1 MKKLEEERLRVAA
14 ARAERA
20 RKAAELKAREEAERL
35 ARQKEAQVQVKLR
48 QMGICPMGYRWIK
61 QAGGYRCEA
70 GGHFVTDSQLG
81 F

>member
-1 MKKLEEERLRVAA
+1 
-14 ARAERA
+14 
-20 RKAAELKAREEAERL
+20 LKAREEAERL